1 MISQLEYLQL
11 LRDEEEAEK
20 KRIAEETEMR
30 RAQEI
35 RAKKEEDAKME
46 KIMELQREAFLLQAT
61 KYLSKPYTFSYYKK
75 KGERDIKPEKKSK
88 KKD

>member
-1 MISQLEYLQL
+1 MLNQLEYMKL
-11 LRDEEEAEK
+11 LREEEEAEK
-20 KRIAEETEMR
+20 NRLAEEAR
-30 RAQEI
+30 IRKADDL
-35 RAKKEEDAKME
+35 RAKKEDEAKME